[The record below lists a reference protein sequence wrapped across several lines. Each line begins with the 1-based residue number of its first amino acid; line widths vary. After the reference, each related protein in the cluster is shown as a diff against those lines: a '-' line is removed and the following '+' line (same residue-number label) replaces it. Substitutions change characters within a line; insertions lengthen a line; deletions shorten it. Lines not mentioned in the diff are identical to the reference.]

1 MLWLAWKT
9 FFHEKGRLFLTLLGI
24 TVSSVLALVEV
35 SIYLGM
41 MDNATSI
48 IRRTPGDLWV
58 TSRNISAFDFAP
70 PFPELRINTVN
81 SHPEVVWAEKLQ
93 LTYAYLK
100 LANGGLEQ
108 VEVIGFNPDSPVGA
122 PWNMQYGQATDVKGG
137 RYMIMDLSSQ
147 QRLGKLEP
155 HSLWEVSINHLS
167 LFKLVGLS
175 EGIKSFTTIPFV
187 FMSYN
192 EAQNLQAGGAKAGH
206 TAFIVA
212 KVRDPARAR
221 EVAAELKQRLSNND
235 VLTKQEFIDRTI
247 HYWTIQTGMGMAF
260 FLTALLAV
268 LIGGAVVGQA
278 IFANTMEHLREYGT
292 LKAMGARNRDIYV
305 VILGQAATS
314 AVLGYIPGLAVTML
328 MQGTVSKLGVPLLL
342 DWPLLASMFVV
353 ILITCLISAW
363 FSVRKIR
370 VLDPVSVF
378 RS

>member
-24 TVSSVLALVEV
+24 TVSSVLSLVEV

-48 IRRTPGDLWV
+48 IRRTPGDIWI
-58 TSRNISAFDFAP
+58 TSRNIKAFDFAP
-70 PFPELRINTVN
+70 PFPEQRINQVN

-100 LANGGLEQ
+100 LADGGLEQ
-108 VEVIGFNPDSPVGA
+108 VEVIGFNPDTDIGA
-122 PWNMQYGQATDVKGG
+122 PWNMQVGKAADVKGG

-155 HSLWEVSINHLS
+155 DSLWEVSINNLS
-167 LFKLVGLS
+167 MFKLVGLS
-175 EGIKSFTTIPFV
+175 DGIKSFTTIPFV

-192 EAQNLQAGGAKAGH
+192 EAQNLQAGGAKTGR
-206 TAFIVA
+206 TAYIVA
-212 KVRDPARAR
+212 KVSDPARAAA
-221 EVAAELKQRLSNND
+221 VAGELRTRLRDND
-235 VLTKQEFIDRTI
+235 VLTRQEFIDRTI
-247 HYWTIQTGMGMAF
+247 RYWTIQTGMGMAF

-292 LKAMGARNRDIYV
+292 LKAIGARNRDIYV
-305 VILGQAATS
+305 VIFGQAATS
-314 AVLGYIPGLAVTML
+314 AVLGYVPGLAITML

-342 DWPLLASMFVV
+342 DWPLLATMFVV
-353 ILITCLISAW
+353 IMITCLISAW